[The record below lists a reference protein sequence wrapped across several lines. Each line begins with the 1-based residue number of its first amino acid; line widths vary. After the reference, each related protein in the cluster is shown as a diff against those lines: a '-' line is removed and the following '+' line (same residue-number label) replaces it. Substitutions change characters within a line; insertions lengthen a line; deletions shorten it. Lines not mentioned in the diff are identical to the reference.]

1 MQKMLPILL
10 YFHSS
15 MKTKWLQYFTPCL
28 LVIYVC
34 IYIIIDSYFSMNDSK
49 GWSALG
55 IILGALI
62 GFVSLLVE
70 FACRN
75 IFKDNYKKIFI
86 TEAIII
92 VVAIFLWQ

>member
-1 MQKMLPILL
+1 
-10 YFHSS
+10 
-15 MKTKWLQYFTPCL
+15 
-28 LVIYVC
+28 
-34 IYIIIDSYFSMNDSK
+34 MNDSK

-62 GFVSLLVE
+62 GFVLLLVE

-86 TEAIII
+86 TEAILILVI
-92 VVAIFLWQ
+92 VIFWQ